1 QLGNDEVMDPHLF
14 RVPLE
19 PKLSAP
25 VFKVPHQLLLLGI
38 YRDDRLTLLEEAS
51 DLLVDMLKLSIAI
64 RMRRAFQSLGV
75 CLQAIAYLVQ
85 QLSHQTVADR
95 VTTPAQFL
103 GQFAHALASPAQRR
117 LWVATAQRLDQ
128 VLQIPPQRRVL
139 FGGALASPAGFAD
152 SSAGRQRGI
161 A

>member
-1 QLGNDEVMDPHLF
+1 MCKPVS
-14 RVPLE
+14 
-19 PKLSAP
+19 SAN
-25 VFKVPHQLLLLGI
+25 FCN
-38 YRDDRLTLLEEAS
+38 S
-51 DLLVDMLKLSIAI
+51 S
-64 RMRRAFQSLGV
+64 FQSLTREPLLPPESAV
-75 CLQAIAYLVQ
+75 D
-85 QLSHQTVADR
+85 S
-95 VTTPAQFL
+95 VTLPAQFL

-117 LWVATAQRLDQ
+117 LWITTAQRLDQ